1 MMLSHINEVTCRNG
15 AAITV
20 APRSDL
26 LEKNS
31 TRFIELPYS
40 EYALVPILSVVFM
53 QLFSYYLTVE
63 KGYDPDYPRNCS
75 KTITVD

>member
-1 MMLSHINEVTCRNG
+1 
-15 AAITV
+15 
-20 APRSDL
+20 APPSDL
-26 LEKNS
+26 LEQNS
-31 TRFIELPYS
+31 TYFYALPHP
-40 EYALVPILSVVFM
+40 EYALVPILSVVFT